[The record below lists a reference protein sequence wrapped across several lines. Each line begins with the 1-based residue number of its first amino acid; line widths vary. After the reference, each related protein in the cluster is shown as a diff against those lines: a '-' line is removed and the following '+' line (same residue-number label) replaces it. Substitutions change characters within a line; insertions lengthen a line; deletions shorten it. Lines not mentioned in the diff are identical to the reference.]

1 MRAADIWP
9 LLGYRRERTARD
21 LMAGAGSCLAVTR
34 ESTGAGWGRL
44 SVSVATGAWSSR
56 RPLRTLV
63 DGQAGMWRDATP
75 GAETKDL
82 FTYTKHTH
90 TLQTPQALCLSV
102 CVCV

>member
-9 LLGYRRERTARD
+9 LPGYRRERAAHD
-21 LMAGAGSCLAVTR
+21 LMAGVGSCLAVTR
-34 ESTGAGWGRL
+34 ESAGAGWGRL

-82 FTYTKHTH
+82 LTYATH
-90 TLQTPQALCLSV
+90 TLKTPQALCLSV
-102 CVCV
+102 CEI